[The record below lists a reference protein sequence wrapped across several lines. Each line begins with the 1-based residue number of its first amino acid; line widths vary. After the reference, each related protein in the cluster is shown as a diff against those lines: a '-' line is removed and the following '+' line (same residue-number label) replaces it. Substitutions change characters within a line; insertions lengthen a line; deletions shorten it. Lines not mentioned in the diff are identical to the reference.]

1 MWGVT
6 PIDQLGCRIQFRG
19 YRYDGPFTPPSI
31 QGSLVYPGVFG
42 VIEWGS
48 VSIDPTR
55 KIIYANSSWTPFI
68 FRLKPRAGAGH
79 TSSASRIA
87 HALSAFGYVA
97 DFGGPGQGTPY
108 AAWLYPMMSLLRV
121 PCVQPPWGHMTAID
135 LQSRTILWRHP
146 IGTARDSG
154 PLGVSSSLPLLIG
167 IPNTGG
173 SVVTRS
179 GLVFIGATADKTFRA
194 LDAQTG
200 RELWRDYLPAGAQAT
215 PSIYRARDGH
225 EYVVVAAGGHTYLSS
240 TLGDALIAYRLP

>member
-6 PIDQLGCRIQFRG
+6 PIDQLGCRILFRS
-19 YRYDGPFTPPSI
+19 YRYDGPFTPPSVK
-31 QGSLVYPGVFG
+31 GSLVYPGSTG
-42 VIEWGS
+42 AIEWGGVS
-48 VSIDPTR
+48 VDPTR
-55 KIIYANSSWTPFI
+55 NIVYANTSWTPFI
-68 FRLKPRAGAGH
+68 DQLIPRTGAGH
-79 TSSASRIA
+79 PSASQIA
-87 HALSAFGYVA
+87 RALIKHAHVSI
-97 DFGGPGQGTPY
+97 FGGPGRGTPY
-108 AAWLYPMMSLLRV
+108 GALAFPMMSLLRV

-146 IGTARDSG
+146 IGTARDNG
-154 PLGVSSSLPLLIG
+154 PLGAPSGLPLPIG
-167 IPNTGG
+167 APNIGG

-179 GLVFIGATADKTFRA
+179 GLVFVGATADKTFRA

-240 TLGDALIAYRLP
+240 TLDDALIAYRLP